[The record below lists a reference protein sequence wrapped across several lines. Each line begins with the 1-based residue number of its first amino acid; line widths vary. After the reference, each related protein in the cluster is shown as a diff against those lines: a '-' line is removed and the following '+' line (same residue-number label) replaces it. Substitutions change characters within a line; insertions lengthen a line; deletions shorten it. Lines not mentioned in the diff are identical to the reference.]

1 MYKRQVVYT
10 ANVANTAL
18 TPNTMTITATYANSG
33 TVKVQSL
40 SDHTAELF
48 TATSGPVAT
57 GNIVL
62 ENAAPAFAT
71 FNSAAVANAS
81 NAMPYP
87 LVQIGNA

>member
-1 MYKRQVVYT
+1 
-10 ANVANTAL
+10 
-18 TPNTMTITATYANSG
+18 MTITATYANSA

-62 ENAAPAFAT
+62 QNANPAFSTFNAA
-71 FNSAAVANAS
+71 AAANVANAQ
-81 NAMPYP
+81 PYP
-87 LVQIGNA
+87 IVQIGNA

>member
-1 MYKRQVVYT
+1 
-10 ANVANTAL
+10 
-18 TPNTMTITATYANSG
+18 MTITATYANAG

-62 ENAAPAFAT
+62 QNADPAYSS
-71 FNSAAVANAS
+71 FNSAAAPDAGNAQ
-81 NAMPYP
+81 PYP
-87 LVQIGNA
+87 IVTIGNA